1 MGSLGWARATA
12 SASNMLRLEECAEV
26 ARPEWWS
33 DERVK
38 ALSARVVRAA
48 PTFAKAHSMRAYV
61 LSGCVGAWEARRP
74 RSPAE
79 LEEAAA
85 HFDRASALFIA
96 PAAKAQHTRN
106 AATIRSAIG

>member
-1 MGSLGWARATA
+1 MGSEDWAQATARAFT
-12 SASNMLRLEECAEV
+12 MLTTKACAEV
-26 ARPEWWS
+26 AKPEWWS
-33 DERVK
+33 DEGLK

-79 LEEAAA
+79 FEEAAA